1 MSVHYNRFKSAALGC
16 VALAA
21 LVVSSFDM
29 ARAQSATD
37 PGETAA
43 AAIERLTARGRG
55 ARTVALSELGIRR
68 SIVLNGMDA
77 RRDLFLPVPAGVPIR
92 DARVDLEGRYL
103 RGEGGRT
110 TYVAAVD
117 SVPVLSRA
125 VTEDQGAVSA
135 TLPVT
140 GEPRPSGF
148 VNLNIAWSSVV
159 GRDLCDDERSIGN
172 VLEIDPATR
181 FTYSYDTAAIRD
193 IATAWSA
200 LPTKPVILVPNGTL
214 PQEVYDAAWRIGV
227 VLARGGKTAQI
238 RTLPRIGDE
247 VDTTGLAV
255 PAALQ
260 AVGPFQSLARGGR
273 VRIASDAEV
282 GALLLLQRQAGL
294 EADIVIGSDSYR
306 AQTEAALQ
314 ALEGQIAGLSTDAAA
329 NIAKWRAESRTAVVE
344 VNDTIRLLPGAGHPV
359 IAITA
364 QGGGNAAGFLSELWR
379 PLGLVPAVR
388 VAAANGPDFANA
400 PSLPL
405 SLLAA
410 APAASTFWPAASGA
424 PRSTCPPPSPAGGFP
439 KASSLTSSAAPG
451 AGTSPA
457 IASCVL
463 QRLPA
468 RRPQPTADGRPE
480 RIAVSVPNY
489 ALLARNTLR
498 VVVQRQPVSDRCRE
512 VPQAFPVAVLPSSRV
527 MLAQA
532 PSAVSFIGVMPR
544 LSDKATLV
552 IPRAYLADP
561 ATLGRV
567 ISLAYAAGV
576 PPERSD
582 FTVVADGAEARPENA
597 FLAVDARVA
606 GVEGKVHVEGGRLVL
621 NGSGNRP
628 MLDVSGL
635 SRLGVAEAVKSGD
648 RYGVVYR
655 TIGQEAPFSIRT
667 SCSDAAMSP
676 RSRPTE
682 RWSRSTRNPPTASR
696 RDGARSL
703 QHLHPGRPFLRRHRD
718 RRRHHRLPS
727 LRAACHTGAPCGVQ
741 AAVRRDPEG
750 RQHAV
755 FPDLRGRR
763 ILRRPGMGRCRDGD
777 RHRHLQPR

>member
-37 PGETAA
+37 PGETATA
-43 AAIERLTARGRG
+43 AFERLTARGRG

-260 AVGPFQSLARGGR
+260 TVGPFQSLARGGR

-359 IAITA
+359 IAISA

-405 SLLAA
+405 SLLGGRAGSFDVLA
-410 APAASTFWPAASGA
+410 RGEWSATFDLSSTF
-424 PRSTCPPPSPAGGFP
+424 TGGRIPEGFQ
-439 KASSLTSSAAPG
+439 LDVSAAPG

-457 IASCVL
+457 IASVFFNDFL
-463 QRLPA
+463 LGA
-468 RRPQPTADGRPE
+468 RSLTADGRPE

-655 TIGQEAPFSIRT
+655 TIGQEAPVLNPNFLLGRGDVAALSADGTLVAIDTQSSDGVAAATERDPFSIFT
-667 SCSDAAMSP
+667 QVG
-676 RSRPTE
+676 RSFGAIVIGAGIIVFLLFVLLATLAR
-682 RWSRSTRNPPTASR
+682 RAASR
-696 RDGARSL
+696 R
-703 QHLHPGRPFLRRHRD
+703 Q
-718 RRRHHRLPS
+718 
-727 LRAACHTGAPCGVQ
+727 
-741 AAVRRDPEG
+741 
-750 RQHAV
+750 
-755 FPDLRGRR
+755 
-763 ILRRPGMGRCRDGD
+763 
-777 RHRHLQPR
+777 